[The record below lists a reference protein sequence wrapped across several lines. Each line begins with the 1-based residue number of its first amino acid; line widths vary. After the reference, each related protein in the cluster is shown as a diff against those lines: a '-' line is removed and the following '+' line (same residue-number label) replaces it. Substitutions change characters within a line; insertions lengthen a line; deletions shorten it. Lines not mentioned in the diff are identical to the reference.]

1 MYINLVAESKGLVE
15 SASLEALVT
24 PRSRAISI
32 FASDF
37 TTSGGF
43 PEVKKMAHTA
53 SAFEVVM
60 APHTGHRIVS
70 VVGNAHLPIAKFI
83 GKQPFLGQG
92 LSTSAGVLAGF

>member
-15 SASLEALVT
+15 SASLEALLT

-60 APHTGHRIVS
+60 APGHRIVS

-83 GKQPFLGQG
+83 GKQPFLGYG
-92 LSTSAGVLAGF
+92 SLASVRHQEYWN